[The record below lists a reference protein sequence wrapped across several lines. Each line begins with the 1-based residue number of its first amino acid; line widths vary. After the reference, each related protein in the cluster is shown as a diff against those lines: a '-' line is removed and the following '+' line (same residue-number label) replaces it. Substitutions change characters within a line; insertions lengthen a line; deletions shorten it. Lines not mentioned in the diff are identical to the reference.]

1 MIKLII
7 LDLDHTSLTSDKHL
21 PKSLIKAINTLRQD
35 GIMVTVATGRAYELT
50 KPYIDMAKIT
60 MPVIL
65 NNGALIKDMNSGTIH
80 LAKTLTKATKQKI
93 LDYTQQENVHFT
105 FYAEGALY
113 TNDQARIDFYETFEK
128 AYKIDVNIVK
138 TMDADAFMDKDVY
151 KFLNIER
158 DKAVFAKRYQTFKDT
173 FDAHITQS
181 QAEFLDILPVDTH
194 KGNAIK
200 WLKKTYN
207 LTADNLL
214 VFGDNDNDVEMF
226 KEASISIAMPNGSD
240 KARQNASMIAQATND
255 NDGVSKT
262 LDYLRQKN
270 II

>member
-21 PKSLIKAINTLRQD
+21 PQSLIKTIAALRDD

-50 KPYIDMAKIT
+50 KPYTDMAKIT

-80 LAKTLTKATKQKI
+80 LANTLSKATKQQI
-93 LDYTQQENVHFT
+93 LDYTKKENLHFT
-105 FYAEGALY
+105 FYAEDALY
-113 TNDQARIDFYETFEK
+113 TNDQERIDFYEAFEQD
-128 AYKIDVNIVK
+128 YNTDLNIIK
-138 TMDADAFMDKDVY
+138 TMDADDFMNKDVY

-158 DKAVFAKRYQTFKDT
+158 DQTVFAKRYQTFKDT

-181 QAEFLDILPVDTH
+181 QAEFLDILPINTH

-200 WLKKTYN
+200 WFKDTYH
-207 LTADNLL
+207 LTTDNIL

-226 KEASISIAMPNGSD
+226 KEATISIAMPNGSD
-240 KARQNASMIAQATND
+240 KAKQNATMIAQDTNN
-255 NDGVSKT
+255 NDGVRKT

>member
-7 LDLDHTSLTSDKHL
+7 LDLDHTSLTSDKQL
-21 PKSLIKAINTLRQD
+21 PTTLIKTINALRQD
-35 GIMVTVATGRAYELT
+35 GIMVTIATGRAYELT
-50 KPYIDMAKIT
+50 KPYADMAKIT

-65 NNGALIKDMNSGTIH
+65 NNGALIKDMNSGMIH
-80 LAKTLTKATKQKI
+80 LANTLTPNTKQQI
-93 LDYTQQENVHFT
+93 VEYTTNENLYFT

-113 TNDQARIDFYETFEK
+113 TNDQERIDFYEAFERD
-128 AYKIDVNIVK
+128 YSMDLNIIK
-138 TMDADAFMDKDVY
+138 TMDADAFMTNDVY

-158 DKAVFAKRYQTFKDT
+158 NPEVFTTRYKMFKET

-194 KGNAIK
+194 KGNAVK
-200 WLKKTYN
+200 WFKDTYN
-207 LTADNLL
+207 LTSDNIL

-226 KEASISIAMPNGSD
+226 KEASISVAMPNGSD
-240 KARQNASMIAQATND
+240 KAKANSTMIAKDTND

-262 LDYLRQKN
+262 LNYLRQIKQL
-270 II
+270 

>member
-7 LDLDHTSLTSDKHL
+7 LDLDHTSLTNDKHL
-21 PKSLIKAINTLRQD
+21 PSALINTIHTLRKD
-35 GIMVTVATGRAYELT
+35 GIMVTVATGRAFELT
-50 KPYIDMAKIT
+50 KPYTDMAKIT

-80 LAKTLTKATKQKI
+80 LANTLTKATKAKI
-93 LDYTQQENVHFT
+93 LDYVKKENLHFT

-113 TNDQARIDFYETFEK
+113 TNDQERIAFYEAFEK
-128 AYKIDVNIVK
+128 DFSVDLNIVK
-138 TMDADAFMDKDVY
+138 TMDADQFMGTDVY

-158 DKAVFAKRYQTFKDT
+158 DAKVFKKRYRTFKDT

-194 KGNAIK
+194 KGNAVK
-200 WLKKTYN
+200 WLKNHYN
-207 LTADNLL
+207 LTTENIL

-226 KEASISIAMPNGSD
+226 KEAGISVAMPNGSD
-240 KARQNASMIAQATND
+240 KARHNATMIALD
-255 NDGVSKT
+255 NNNHDGVSKT
-262 LDYLRQKN
+262 LDYLRQTN
-270 II
+270 RI